1 MKMIAVADRQRSARH
16 LHHSDDRG
24 GTDLHDLTRME
35 NNPVCLAG
43 GGGSN
48 DTPLNTPSEFM
59 ERELAAF
66 VKNDYLQALEC

>member
-24 GTDLHDLTRME
+24 GTDLHDLTRMV
-35 NNPVCLAG
+35 NNSVCLAG

-48 DTPLNTPSEFM
+48 DTLLDTLSEFI

-66 VKNDYLQALEC
+66 MKNDYLQVLEC